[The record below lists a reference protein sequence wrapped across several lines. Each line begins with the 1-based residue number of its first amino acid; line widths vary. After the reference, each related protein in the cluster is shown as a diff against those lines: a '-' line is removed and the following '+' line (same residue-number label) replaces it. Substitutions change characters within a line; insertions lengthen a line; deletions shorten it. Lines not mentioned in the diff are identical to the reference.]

1 MIVQRSWSGLCC
13 LQLYIS
19 CLHYITLHWSKLM
32 YYLEI
37 VVCGV
42 NTVQIARGQVTITLK
57 IDTIITNILV
67 AFLTLYHLLKCKD
80 YRLLTLK
87 ICLPEMVGF
96 EEHSTRLHPW
106 FNSSS
111 QQLTPRKVCHIYLSF
126 KAYCCLSTEQYRNI
140 CEYNNYLEIRNIEI
154 INHSKIERYD
164 YVL

>member
-1 MIVQRSWSGLCC
+1 
-13 LQLYIS
+13 
-19 CLHYITLHWSKLM
+19 M

-96 EEHSTRLHPW
+96 EEHSTRLHP
-106 FNSSS
+106 
-111 QQLTPRKVCHIYLSF
+111 
-126 KAYCCLSTEQYRNI
+126 
-140 CEYNNYLEIRNIEI
+140 
-154 INHSKIERYD
+154 
-164 YVL
+164 